1 MEQRLEDA
9 GELELTNRARL
20 IVTIGGPWRLYTHAM
35 SGFEMLGTVQRGIE
49 IGALARTPAGLL
61 VQVNA
66 GAVRALDQRKAQA
79 AIVASV
85 ATDEK

>member
-20 IVTIGGPWRLYTHAM
+20 IVTVGGPWRLYTHAM
-35 SGFEMLGTVQRGIE
+35 SGFEVLGTVQRGME
-49 IGALARTPAGLL
+49 VGALARTQAGLL

-79 AIVASV
+79 AIVTSV

>member
-20 IVTIGGPWRLYTHAM
+20 VVTVGGPWRLYTHAM
-35 SGFEMLGTVQRGIE
+35 SGFEMLGTVQRGME
-49 IGALARTPAGLL
+49 VGALARTPAGLL

-79 AIVASV
+79 AIVATA
-85 ATDEK
+85 ATDET

>member
-20 IVTIGGPWRLYTHAM
+20 IVTVGGPWRLYTHAM
-35 SGFEMLGTVQRGIE
+35 SGFEMLGTVQRGME
-49 IGALARTPAGLL
+49 VGALARTPAGLL

-79 AIVASV
+79 AIVATV
-85 ATDEK
+85 ATDET

>member
-1 MEQRLEDA
+1 M
-9 GELELTNRARL
+9 THRARL

-35 SGFEMLGTVQRGIE
+35 SGFEMLGTVQRGME
-49 IGALARTPAGLL
+49 IGALARTQAGLL

-79 AIVASV
+79 AWLEAS
-85 ATDEK
+85 A

>member
-1 MEQRLEDA
+1 M
-9 GELELTNRARL
+9 TNRARL

-35 SGFEMLGTVQRGIE
+35 SGFEMLGTVQRGME
-49 IGALARTPAGLL
+49 VGALARTQAGLL

-79 AIVASV
+79 ALDAGND
-85 ATDEK
+85 A

>member
-1 MEQRLEDA
+1 M
-9 GELELTNRARL
+9 TNRARL
-20 IVTIGGPWRLYTHAM
+20 IVTVGGPWRLYTHAT

-79 AIVASV
+79 AIAATV
-85 ATDEK
+85 ATDET

>member
-20 IVTIGGPWRLYTHAM
+20 IVTVGGLWRIYTHAM
-35 SGFEMLGTVQRGIE
+35 SGFEMLGTVQRGVE
-49 IGALARTPAGLL
+49 VGALARTSAGLL

-66 GAVRALDQRKAQA
+66 GAVRALDQRKALA
-79 AIVASV
+79 ALDAGND
-85 ATDEK
+85 A